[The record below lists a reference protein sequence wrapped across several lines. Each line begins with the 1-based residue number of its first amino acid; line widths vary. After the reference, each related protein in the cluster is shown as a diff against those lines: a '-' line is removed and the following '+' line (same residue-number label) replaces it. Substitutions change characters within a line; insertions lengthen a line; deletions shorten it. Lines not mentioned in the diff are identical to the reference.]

1 MASTAST
8 SPGGGTAT
16 GWKPEEGATLRVAAA
31 PAGFERV
38 YIWERPVRLYHWTTA
53 LSMVVLIAT
62 GLLIGAPPALLT
74 SGDASA
80 SQWFGTVRFLHFA
93 AGYVFLFA
101 LVLRIYWMFMG
112 NQYARWNNFYPL
124 TPTYAKRQFLAVL
137 RVLKVDI
144 LQLQKEPDQIR
155 GHNAMAAL
163 TYGVVFLASL
173 FQIATG
179 FALYA
184 PMSDAW
190 LPQLFAWIVPAMGG
204 DGNVRIWHHL
214 VTWFF
219 IVFTLIHIYLSLF
232 HDVVEAEGEISS
244 MVSGT
249 KYFHRH

>member
-1 MASTAST
+1 MATTA
-8 SPGGGTAT
+8 AT
-16 GWKPEEGATLRVAAA
+16 
-31 PAGFERV
+31 FDRV
-38 YIWERPVRLYHWTTA
+38 YVWERPVRLYHWATV
-53 LSMVVLIAT
+53 LSMIVLAAT
-62 GLLIGAPPALLT
+62 GLMIGRPPAFLT

-80 SQWFGTVRFLHFA
+80 SQWFGTVRFLHFT

-101 LVLRIYWMFMG
+101 LLIRIYWMFMG
-112 NQYARWNNFYPL
+112 NQYARWQNFYPL
-124 TPTYAKRQFLAVL
+124 TPTWFARQLRGII

-144 LQLQKEPDQIR
+144 LQIQKQPDQVR

-163 TYGVVFLASL
+163 TYGVVFLASI

-190 LPQLFAWIVPAMGG
+190 LPQLFAWVVPLMGG

-219 IVFTLIHIYLSLF
+219 IVFTLIHVYLSVV
-232 HDVVEAEGEISS
+232 HEVVEAEGEISS
-244 MVSGT
+244 MVSGS

>member
-1 MASTAST
+1 MAITIEKRAPQVESIPLKV
-8 SPGGGTAT
+8 PGG
-16 GWKPEEGATLRVAAA
+16 VAGYTA
-31 PAGFERV
+31 PAFDRV
-38 YIWERPVRLYHWTTA
+38 YIWERPVRLYHWVTVV
-53 LSMVVLIAT
+53 SMLTLIAT
-62 GLLIGAPPALLT
+62 GLVIGRPPAFMT
-74 SGDASA
+74 TGDASA
-80 SQWFGTVRFLHFA
+80 SQWFGNVRFVHFA
-93 AGYVFLFA
+93 AGYVFCFA
-101 LVLRIYWMFMG
+101 LVIRIYWMFMG
-112 NQYARWNNFYPL
+112 NPYARWYNFYPL
-124 TPTYAKRQFLAVL
+124 TPKWARRQFLGIL

-144 LQLQKEPDQIR
+144 LQIEKAPDQIK

-190 LPQLFAWIVPAMGG
+190 LPQLFAAIVPAMGG

-214 VTWFF
+214 LTWFF
-219 IVFTLIHIYLSLF
+219 IVFSLIHIYLSLF

-249 KYFHRH
+249 KYFHRR